1 MKDTLFPFQEKALG
15 DLHTAVDN
23 AHLLLNSKKTQ
34 IISFSAP
41 TGAGKTIMMT
51 QLFEELL
58 YGDADHI
65 GDPDSIFIWLS
76 DSPELNEQ
84 TRMKIETKSD
94 KIPAMNLVPIDAN
107 FTANILEC
115 GHIYFLNTQKL
126 GSDKLLVST
135 SDKRQTT
142 IWSVI
147 ENTANEYIGKLY
159 CIIDEA
165 HRGTNTSEREASKA
179 QSIMQKFLKGSPD
192 DGLSPL
198 PLTIGMTATPQKFN
212 SLVSGITTST
222 MHQVVVSSEDVKSS
236 GLLKDRIILRYPT
249 LGFDADM
256 SLFKSSVED
265 WKKKCQLWQTYY
277 DENKDADTSELVKPI
292 LVVQVTD
299 GSGKE
304 ATGTDISQCLD
315 IWEEVTGSRLHEN
328 EVVHTFNDYGTLS
341 IGGTEIRK
349 VEPSRIQEKSEIKL
363 VFFKMNLSTG
373 WDCPRAETMMSYRPA
388 HEYTFIAQLLGRM
401 VRTPLAHRIKSIPEL
416 NDVSLFLPFFDSE
429 TVTQVVKALEESD
442 NVSFAE
448 TGNEKELVTYNRENA
463 YADVFDSMGNL
474 ITYSIDSSR
483 KQSPLKSYMLLA
495 HALSSDGID
504 TSSFGDAKE
513 DMLKLMEKEITDIK
527 SLPDYESRVEAV
539 TGLKVDSLIFDYGD
553 STMSVDTDTGT
564 TEVSEFDI
572 ARHFE
577 QAGKRLGEGMHKE
590 YWKRHADDD
599 YIDVQIEVIMLADNI
614 AAMERLE
621 KYAEGCFLDLYDKN
635 RHSIGTLSEERQT
648 RYDRLVHSSVQPVP
662 LEWKL
667 PKTVDFTVSE
677 NAQTYEKHLFCGEGG
692 NAHIALNNW
701 ERGVLLEEIDDAV
714 CWLRNLDRKTWSLEI
729 PYEVKGVWTPMYPD
743 LVIVRAEAGRY
754 VFDIL
759 EPHDPSRKDN
769 YPKTVGLAKFA
780 EKHGA
785 AFGRI
790 QLIRE
795 HMGVDGKKHFY
806 RLDMS
811 KTLIR
816 NKVRA
821 IKSNDELDAIF
832 DEYGER
838 KITE

>member
-1 MKDTLFPFQEKALG
+1 MKDKLFPFQEQALA
-15 DLHTAVDN
+15 DLHSTVDA
-23 AHLLLNSKKTQ
+23 AHMLLSSRKTQ

-58 YGDADHI
+58 FGDADHI
-65 GDPDSIFIWLS
+65 GDPDSIFIWIS

-94 KIPAMNLVPIDAN
+94 RIPARNLITLDAN
-107 FTANILEC
+107 FTADILEC

-135 SDKRQTT
+135 SDKRQTS
-142 IWSVI
+142 IWTVI
-147 ENTANEYIGKLY
+147 ENTATQYPSKLY

-165 HRGTNTSEREASKA
+165 HRGTAASEKEASKA
-179 QSIMQKFLKGSPD
+179 QSIMQKFIKGSPD

-212 SLVSGITTST
+212 ALVSGITSST
-222 MHQVVVSSEDVKSS
+222 MHQVVVPPEDVRSS

-256 SLFKSSVED
+256 SLFKASVED
-265 WKKKCQLWQTYY
+265 WKKKCALWQAYY
-277 DENKDADTSELVKPI
+277 DQNKDGDHHDLVKPI

-304 ATGTDISQCLD
+304 ATGTDLTQCLD
-315 IWEEVTGSRLHEN
+315 IWEEVTGSRLLEN

-341 IGGTEIRK
+341 IAGTEIHK
-349 VEPSRIQEKSEIKL
+349 VEPSRIQEREDIKL

-373 WDCPRAETMMSYRPA
+373 WDCPRAETMMSYRSA

-429 TVTQVVKALEESD
+429 TVKQVVKALEESD

-448 TGNEKELVTYNRENA
+448 TGSEKELVTYERENA

-495 HALSSDGID
+495 HAISSDGID
-504 TSSFGDAKE
+504 VSSFGAAKNG
-513 DMLKLMEKEITDIK
+513 MLDEMDKEIADFK
-527 SLPDYESRVEAV
+527 SSPDYDSRVEAV

-553 STMSVDTDTGT
+553 STMSVDTDNNT
-564 TEVSEFDI
+564 TEVSEYDI

-577 QAGKRLGEGMHKE
+577 QAGKRLGEGMHRE

-599 YIDVQIEVIMLADNI
+599 YIDVQIEVIMLADNTS
-614 AAMERLE
+614 AMERLE
-621 KYAEGCFLDLYDKN
+621 KYAELCFLSLYDNN
-635 RHSIGTLSEERQT
+635 RRSIGKLSEEKQT

-667 PKTVDFTVSE
+667 PKTIDFTISE
-677 NAQTYEKHLFCGEGG
+677 TAQAYQKHLFCEAGG
-692 NAHIALNNW
+692 SAHIALNTW
-701 ERGVLLEEIDDAV
+701 ESGVLKEEIDDAV

-743 LVIVRAEAGRY
+743 LVIVRADASGY
-754 VFDIL
+754 IFDIL

-769 YPKTVGLAKFA
+769 CPKAIGLAKFA

-785 AFGRI
+785 SFGRI
-790 QLIRE
+790 ELIRE
-795 HMGVDGKKHFY
+795 QSGVDGKKHFY
-806 RLDMS
+806 RLDMG
-811 KTLIR
+811 KIQIR

-832 DEYGER
+832 EEYGER
-838 KITE
+838 KI

>member
-1 MKDTLFPFQEKALG
+1 MKDKLFPFQEQALA
-15 DLHTAVDN
+15 DLHSTVDA
-23 AHLLLNSKKTQ
+23 AHMLLSSRKTQ

-58 YGDADHI
+58 FGDADHI
-65 GDPDSIFIWLS
+65 GDPDSIFIWIS

-94 KIPAMNLVPIDAN
+94 RIPARNLITLDAN
-107 FTANILEC
+107 FTADILEC

-135 SDKRQTT
+135 SDKRQTS
-142 IWSVI
+142 IWTVI
-147 ENTANEYIGKLY
+147 ENTATQYPSKLY

-165 HRGTNTSEREASKA
+165 HRGTAASEKEASKA
-179 QSIMQKFLKGSPD
+179 QSIMQKFIKGSPD

-212 SLVSGITTST
+212 ALVSGITSST
-222 MHQVVVSSEDVKSS
+222 MHQVVVPPEDVRSS

-256 SLFKSSVED
+256 SLFKASVED
-265 WKKKCQLWQTYY
+265 WKKKCALWQAYY
-277 DENKDADTSELVKPI
+277 DQNKDGDHHDLVKPI

-304 ATGTDISQCLD
+304 ATGTDLTQCLD
-315 IWEEVTGSRLHEN
+315 IWEEVTGSRLLEN

-341 IGGTEIRK
+341 IAGTEIHK
-349 VEPSRIQEKSEIKL
+349 VEPSRIQEREDIKL

-373 WDCPRAETMMSYRPA
+373 WDCPRAETMMSYRSA

-401 VRTPLAHRIKSIPEL
+401 VRTLLAHRIKSIPEL

-429 TVTQVVKALEESD
+429 TVKQVVKALEESD

-448 TGNEKELVTYNRENA
+448 TGSEKELVTYERENA

-495 HALSSDGID
+495 HAISSDGID
-504 TSSFGDAKE
+504 VSSFGAAKNG
-513 DMLKLMEKEITDIK
+513 MLDEMDKEIADIK
-527 SLPDYESRVEAV
+527 SSPDYDSRVEAV

-553 STMSVDTDTGT
+553 STMSVDTDNNT
-564 TEVSEFDI
+564 TEVSEYDI

-577 QAGKRLGEGMHKE
+577 QAGKRLGEGMHRE

-599 YIDVQIEVIMLADNI
+599 YIDVQIEVIMLADNTS
-614 AAMERLE
+614 AMERLE
-621 KYAEGCFLDLYDKN
+621 KYAELCFLSLYDNN
-635 RHSIGTLSEERQT
+635 RRSIGKLSEEKQT

-667 PKTVDFTVSE
+667 PKTIDFTISE
-677 NAQTYEKHLFCGEGG
+677 TAQAYQKHLFCEAGG
-692 NAHIALNNW
+692 SAHIALNTW
-701 ERGVLLEEIDDAV
+701 ESGVLKEEIDDAV

-743 LVIVRAEAGRY
+743 LVIVRADSSGY
-754 VFDIL
+754 IFDIL

-769 YPKTVGLAKFA
+769 CPKAIGLAKFA

-785 AFGRI
+785 SFGRI
-790 QLIRE
+790 ELIRE
-795 HMGVDGKKHFY
+795 QSGVDGKKHFY
-806 RLDMS
+806 RLDMG
-811 KTLIR
+811 KIQIR

-832 DEYGER
+832 EEYGER
-838 KITE
+838 KI

>member
-1 MKDTLFPFQEKALG
+1 M
-15 DLHTAVDN
+15 
-23 AHLLLNSKKTQ
+23 
-34 IISFSAP
+34 
-41 TGAGKTIMMT
+41 
-51 QLFEELL
+51 
-58 YGDADHI
+58 
-65 GDPDSIFIWLS
+65 
-76 DSPELNEQ
+76 
-84 TRMKIETKSD
+84 
-94 KIPAMNLVPIDAN
+94 
-107 FTANILEC
+107 
-115 GHIYFLNTQKL
+115 
-126 GSDKLLVST
+126 
-135 SDKRQTT
+135 
-142 IWSVI
+142 I
-147 ENTANEYIGKLY
+147 ENTATQYPSKLY

-165 HRGTNTSEREASKA
+165 HRGTAASEKEASKA
-179 QSIMQKFLKGSPD
+179 QSIMQKFIKGSPD

-212 SLVSGITTST
+212 ALVSGITSST
-222 MHQVVVSSEDVKSS
+222 MHQVVVPPEDVRSS

-256 SLFKSSVED
+256 SLFKASVED
-265 WKKKCQLWQTYY
+265 WKKKCALWQAYY
-277 DENKDADTSELVKPI
+277 DQNKDGDHHDLVKPI

-304 ATGTDISQCLD
+304 ATGTDLTQCLD
-315 IWEEVTGSRLHEN
+315 IWEEVTGSRLLEN

-341 IGGTEIRK
+341 IAGTEIHK
-349 VEPSRIQEKSEIKL
+349 VEPSRIQEREDIKL

-373 WDCPRAETMMSYRPA
+373 WDCPRAETMMSYRSA

-416 NDVSLFLPFFDSE
+416 
-429 TVTQVVKALEESD
+429 ALEESD

-448 TGNEKELVTYNRENA
+448 TGSEKELVTYERENA

-495 HALSSDGID
+495 HAISSDGID
-504 TSSFGDAKE
+504 VSSFGAAKNG
-513 DMLKLMEKEITDIK
+513 MLDEMDKEIADIK
-527 SLPDYESRVEAV
+527 SSPDYDSRVEAV

-553 STMSVDTDTGT
+553 STMSVDTDNNT
-564 TEVSEFDI
+564 TEVSEYDI

-577 QAGKRLGEGMHKE
+577 QAGKRLGEGMHRE
-590 YWKRHADDD
+590 YWKRHSDDD
-599 YIDVQIEVIMLADNI
+599 YIDVQIEVIMLADNTS
-614 AAMERLE
+614 AMERLE
-621 KYAEGCFLDLYDKN
+621 KYAELCFLSLYDNN
-635 RHSIGTLSEERQT
+635 RRSIGKLSEEKQT

-667 PKTVDFTVSE
+667 PKTIDFTISE
-677 NAQTYEKHLFCGEGG
+677 TAQAYQKHLFCEAGG
-692 NAHIALNNW
+692 SAHIALNTW
-701 ERGVLLEEIDDAV
+701 ESGVLKEEIDDAV

-743 LVIVRAEAGRY
+743 LVIVRADSSGY
-754 VFDIL
+754 IFDIL

-769 YPKTVGLAKFA
+769 CPKAIGLAKFA

-785 AFGRI
+785 SFGRI
-790 QLIRE
+790 ELIRE
-795 HMGVDGKKHFY
+795 QSGVDGKKHFY
-806 RLDMS
+806 RLDMG
-811 KTLIR
+811 KIQIR

-832 DEYGER
+832 EEYGER
-838 KITE
+838 KI

>member
-1 MKDTLFPFQEKALG
+1 
-15 DLHTAVDN
+15 
-23 AHLLLNSKKTQ
+23 
-34 IISFSAP
+34 
-41 TGAGKTIMMT
+41 
-51 QLFEELL
+51 
-58 YGDADHI
+58 
-65 GDPDSIFIWLS
+65 
-76 DSPELNEQ
+76 
-84 TRMKIETKSD
+84 MKIETKSD
-94 KIPAMNLVPIDAN
+94 RIPARNLITLDAN
-107 FTANILEC
+107 FTADILEC

-135 SDKRQTT
+135 SDKRQTS
-142 IWSVI
+142 IWTVI
-147 ENTANEYIGKLY
+147 ENTATQYPSKLY

-165 HRGTNTSEREASKA
+165 HRGTAASEKEASKA
-179 QSIMQKFLKGSPD
+179 QSIMQKFIKGSPD

-212 SLVSGITTST
+212 ALVSGITSST
-222 MHQVVVSSEDVKSS
+222 MHQVVVPPEDVRSS

-256 SLFKSSVED
+256 SLFKASVED
-265 WKKKCQLWQTYY
+265 WKKKCALWQAYY
-277 DENKDADTSELVKPI
+277 DQNKDGDHHDLVKPI

-304 ATGTDISQCLD
+304 ATGTDLTQCLD
-315 IWEEVTGSRLHEN
+315 IWEEVTGSRLLEN

-341 IGGTEIRK
+341 IAGTEIHK
-349 VEPSRIQEKSEIKL
+349 VEPSRIQEREDIKL

-373 WDCPRAETMMSYRPA
+373 WDCPRAETMMSYRSA

-429 TVTQVVKALEESD
+429 TVKQVVKALEESD

-448 TGNEKELVTYNRENA
+448 TGSEKELVTYERENA

-495 HALSSDGID
+495 HAISSDGID
-504 TSSFGDAKE
+504 VSSFGAAKNG
-513 DMLKLMEKEITDIK
+513 MLDEMDKEIADIK
-527 SLPDYESRVEAV
+527 SSPDYDSRVEAV

-553 STMSVDTDTGT
+553 STMSVDTDNNT
-564 TEVSEFDI
+564 TEVSEYDI

-577 QAGKRLGEGMHKE
+577 QAGKRLGEGMHRE

-599 YIDVQIEVIMLADNI
+599 YIDVQIEVIMLADNTS
-614 AAMERLE
+614 AMERLE
-621 KYAEGCFLDLYDKN
+621 KYAELCFLSLYDNN
-635 RHSIGTLSEERQT
+635 RRSIGKLSEEKQT

-667 PKTVDFTVSE
+667 PKTIDFTISE
-677 NAQTYEKHLFCGEGG
+677 TAQAYQKHLFCEAGG
-692 NAHIALNNW
+692 SAHIALNTW
-701 ERGVLLEEIDDAV
+701 ESGVLKEEIDDAV

-743 LVIVRAEAGRY
+743 LVIVRADSSGY
-754 VFDIL
+754 IFDIL

-769 YPKTVGLAKFA
+769 CPKAIGLAKFA

-785 AFGRI
+785 SFGRI
-790 QLIRE
+790 ELIRE
-795 HMGVDGKKHFY
+795 QSGVDGKKHFY
-806 RLDMS
+806 RLDMG
-811 KTLIR
+811 KIQIR

-832 DEYGER
+832 EEYGER
-838 KITE
+838 KI